1 VPCVDPARVVT
12 INVAMFTMRMEW
24 ASLDETY
31 NVALLAVSARPSTVL
46 NCAFVPT
53 PSAKPGELS
62 RPMMVATLLVDVK
75 VGETATLTRLMV
87 LEL

>member
-1 VPCVDPARVVT
+1 
-12 INVAMFTMRMEW
+12 
-24 ASLDETY
+24 
-31 NVALLAVSARPSTVL
+31 
-46 NCAFVPT
+46 
-53 PSAKPGELS
+53 LS